1 METLCVYI
9 LRSSSFFNV
18 YFFSSAKQDITFSFA
33 FVFLVHSLV
42 ITLSVCLSSLLWHSS
57 DSHSLSSSLFWN
69 KQYNIVCSEVV
80 ITCVC
85 VCLSLYVFVCVCV
98 IRVRVCV
105 SSEEIKQA
113 WPPKTSKTPKAWKS
127 YPDHRAVCMY
137 VLSCSLRTNLSLEA
151 I

>member
-85 VCLSLYVFVCVCV
+85 VCVCLYTYLCVFVWLESGFVFPQ
-98 IRVRVCV
+98 RKLSRHGLQ
-105 SSEEIKQA
+105 KL
-113 WPPKTSKTPKAWKS
+113 PKLLKHGNHIQTTEPC
-127 YPDHRAVCMY
+127 VCMY
-137 VLSCSLRTNLSLEA
+137 LAVVWGQICP
-151 I
+151 